1 MKGTLFIPYANSS
14 CVRGF
19 KYNGELTTEQYVRME
34 TKEYNDHKHG
44 VDTMMLTRYGNNMA
58 YNNYDKRKFNYTKQ
72 QYEYFKCNC
81 VVLNDEGRPQSMSD
95 LERYAK
101 TQEQFVLI
109 LNLNE
114 KDIIEEGDIDTEIKK
129 WISDSQ
135 KVSNCK
141 KLSDVEVMYHLPK
154 KDFRLRTED
163 KKTFILKDC
172 KFLKIMSSVSYN
184 VFAIIVSKIIFVNE
198 KIFDIG

>member
-81 VVLNDEGRPQSMSD
+81 VVLNDEGRPQSISD

-114 KDIIEEGDIDTEIKK
+114 KDIIKEGDIDTEIKK

-198 KIFDIG
+198 

>member
-19 KYNGELTTEQYVRME
+19 KYNGVLTTEQYVRME

-114 KDIIEEGDIDTEIKK
+114 KDIIKEGDIDTEIKK

-198 KIFDIG
+198 

>member
-81 VVLNDEGRPQSMSD
+81 VVLNDEGRPQSISD

-198 KIFDIG
+198 

>member
-114 KDIIEEGDIDTEIKK
+114 KDIIKEGDIDTEIKK

-154 KDFRLRTED
+154 KDFRLRTND

-198 KIFDIG
+198 

>member
-1 MKGTLFIPYANSS
+1 MKGTLFIPYANGS
-14 CVRGF
+14 CARGF

-114 KDIIEEGDIDTEIKK
+114 KDIIKEGDIDTEIKK

-198 KIFDIG
+198 

>member
-81 VVLNDEGRPQSMSD
+81 VVLNDEGRPQSISD
-95 LERYAK
+95 LEQYAK

-114 KDIIEEGDIDTEIKK
+114 KDIIKEGDIDTEIKK

-154 KDFRLRTED
+154 KDFRLRTDD

-198 KIFDIG
+198 

>member
-114 KDIIEEGDIDTEIKK
+114 KEIIKDGDIDTEIKK

-198 KIFDIG
+198 

>member
-81 VVLNDEGRPQSMSD
+81 VVLNDEGKPQSMSD

-114 KDIIEEGDIDTEIKK
+114 KDIIKEGDIDTEIKK

-135 KVSNCK
+135 KVSNCE

-198 KIFDIG
+198 

>member
-81 VVLNDEGRPQSMSD
+81 VVLNDEGKPQSMSD
-95 LERYAK
+95 LEQYAK

-114 KDIIEEGDIDTEIKK
+114 KDIIKEGDIDTEIKK

-154 KDFRLRTED
+154 KDFRLRTDD

-198 KIFDIG
+198 

>member
-114 KDIIEEGDIDTEIKK
+114 KDIIKEGDIDTEIKK

-154 KDFRLRTED
+154 KDFRLRTDD

-184 VFAIIVSKIIFVNE
+184 VFAIIVSKIIFVN
-198 KIFDIG
+198 K

>member
-114 KDIIEEGDIDTEIKK
+114 KDIIKEGDIDTEIKK

-198 KIFDIG
+198 

>member
-72 QYEYFKCNC
+72 QYEYFKYNC
-81 VVLNDEGRPQSMSD
+81 VVLNDEGKPQSMSD
-95 LERYAK
+95 LEQYAK

-114 KDIIEEGDIDTEIKK
+114 KEIIKDGDIDTEIKK

-154 KDFRLRTED
+154 KDFRLRTDD

-198 KIFDIG
+198 

>member
-154 KDFRLRTED
+154 KDFRLRTDD

-198 KIFDIG
+198 

>member
-114 KDIIEEGDIDTEIKK
+114 KEIIKDGDIDTEIKK

-154 KDFRLRTED
+154 KDFRLRTDD

-198 KIFDIG
+198 

>member
-81 VVLNDEGRPQSMSD
+81 VVLNDEGKPQSMSD

-114 KDIIEEGDIDTEIKK
+114 KDIIKEGDIDTEIKK

-198 KIFDIG
+198 

>member
-114 KDIIEEGDIDTEIKK
+114 KDIIKDGDIDTEIKK

-154 KDFRLRTED
+154 KDFSLITED

-198 KIFDIG
+198 

>member
-1 MKGTLFIPYANSS
+1 MKGTLLIPYANSS

-198 KIFDIG
+198 

>member
-44 VDTMMLTRYGNNMA
+44 VDTMMLTRYGDNMA

-114 KDIIEEGDIDTEIKK
+114 KELIKDGDIDTEIKK

-198 KIFDIG
+198 

>member
-114 KDIIEEGDIDTEIKK
+114 KDIIKEGDIDTEIKK

-141 KLSDVEVMYHLPK
+141 KLSAVEVMYHLPK

-163 KKTFILKDC
+163 KKTLILKDC

-198 KIFDIG
+198 

>member
-95 LERYAK
+95 LEQYAK

-114 KDIIEEGDIDTEIKK
+114 KDIIKEGDIDTEIKK

-154 KDFRLRTED
+154 KDFRLRTDD

-198 KIFDIG
+198 

>member
-19 KYNGELTTEQYVRME
+19 KYNGELTTEQYVHME

-114 KDIIEEGDIDTEIKK
+114 KDIIKEGDIDTEIKK

-154 KDFRLRTED
+154 KDFRLRTDD

-198 KIFDIG
+198 

>member
-109 LNLNE
+109 LNLNAKE
-114 KDIIEEGDIDTEIKK
+114 LIKDGDIDTEIKK

-198 KIFDIG
+198 

>member
-114 KDIIEEGDIDTEIKK
+114 KDIIKEGDIDTEIKK

-141 KLSDVEVMYHLPK
+141 KLSDGEVMYHLPK
-154 KDFRLRTED
+154 KDFRLRTDD

-198 KIFDIG
+198 

>member
-14 CVRGF
+14 CIRGF

-44 VDTMMLTRYGNNMA
+44 VDTMMLTRYGNNMG

-114 KDIIEEGDIDTEIKK
+114 KDIIKEGDIDTEIKK

-154 KDFRLRTED
+154 KDFRLRTDD

-184 VFAIIVSKIIFVNE
+184 VFAIIVSKMIFVNE
-198 KIFDIG
+198 

>member
-14 CVRGF
+14 CVHGF

-81 VVLNDEGRPQSMSD
+81 VVLNDEGRPQNISD
-95 LERYAK
+95 LEQYAK

-114 KDIIEEGDIDTEIKK
+114 KELIKDGDIDTEIKK

-198 KIFDIG
+198 

>member
-14 CVRGF
+14 CIRGF

-44 VDTMMLTRYGNNMA
+44 VDTMMLTRDGNNMG

-81 VVLNDEGRPQSMSD
+81 VVLNDEGKPQSMSD

-114 KDIIEEGDIDTEIKK
+114 KDIIKEGDIDTEIKK

-154 KDFRLRTED
+154 KDFRLRTDD

-198 KIFDIG
+198 

>member
-1 MKGTLFIPYANSS
+1 MRGTLFIPYANSS

-44 VDTMMLTRYGNNMA
+44 VDTMMLTRYGNNMS

-114 KDIIEEGDIDTEIKK
+114 KDIIKEGDIDTEIKK

-154 KDFRLRTED
+154 KDFRLRTDD

-198 KIFDIG
+198 

>member
-1 MKGTLFIPYANSS
+1 MRGTLFIPYANSS

-81 VVLNDEGRPQSMSD
+81 VVLNDEGKPQSMSD

-114 KDIIEEGDIDTEIKK
+114 KDIIKEGDIDTEIKK

-154 KDFRLRTED
+154 KDFRLRTND

-198 KIFDIG
+198 

>member
-44 VDTMMLTRYGNNMA
+44 VDTMMLTRYGDNMA

-154 KDFRLRTED
+154 KDFRLRTDD

-198 KIFDIG
+198 

>member
-95 LERYAK
+95 LEQYAK

-198 KIFDIG
+198 

>member
-34 TKEYNDHKHG
+34 TKEYNDHKHD

-114 KDIIEEGDIDTEIKK
+114 KDIIKEGDIDTEIKK

-184 VFAIIVSKIIFVNE
+184 VFAIIVSQIIFVNE
-198 KIFDIG
+198 

>member
-1 MKGTLFIPYANSS
+1 MRGTLFIPYANSS

-114 KDIIEEGDIDTEIKK
+114 KDIIKEGDIDTEIKK

-154 KDFRLRTED
+154 KDFRLRTDD

-198 KIFDIG
+198 

>member
-81 VVLNDEGRPQSMSD
+81 VVLNDEGKPQSMSD
-95 LERYAK
+95 LEQYAK

-114 KDIIEEGDIDTEIKK
+114 KDIIKEGDIDTEIKK

-198 KIFDIG
+198 

>member
-44 VDTMMLTRYGNNMA
+44 VDTMMLTRYGDNMA

-114 KDIIEEGDIDTEIKK
+114 KDIIKEGDIDTEIKK

-154 KDFRLRTED
+154 KDFRLRTND

-198 KIFDIG
+198 

>member
-1 MKGTLFIPYANSS
+1 M
-14 CVRGF
+14 
-19 KYNGELTTEQYVRME
+19 
-34 TKEYNDHKHG
+34 
-44 VDTMMLTRYGNNMA
+44 
-58 YNNYDKRKFNYTKQ
+58 
-72 QYEYFKCNC
+72 
-81 VVLNDEGRPQSMSD
+81 LNDGGRPQSMSD

-114 KDIIEEGDIDTEIKK
+114 KDIIKEGDIDTEIKK

-154 KDFRLRTED
+154 KDFRLRTDD

-198 KIFDIG
+198 

>member
-95 LERYAK
+95 LERYTK

-198 KIFDIG
+198 

>member
-114 KDIIEEGDIDTEIKK
+114 KELIKDGDTDTEIKK

-198 KIFDIG
+198 

>member
-81 VVLNDEGRPQSMSD
+81 VVLNDEGKPQSMSD
-95 LERYAK
+95 LEQYAK

-114 KDIIEEGDIDTEIKK
+114 KEIIKEGDIDTEIKK

-154 KDFRLRTED
+154 KDFRLRTDD

-198 KIFDIG
+198 

>member
-114 KDIIEEGDIDTEIKK
+114 KDIIKEGDIDTEIKK
-129 WISDSQ
+129 WISNSQ

-198 KIFDIG
+198 

>member
-135 KVSNCK
+135 KVYNCK

-154 KDFRLRTED
+154 KDFRLRTDD

-198 KIFDIG
+198 